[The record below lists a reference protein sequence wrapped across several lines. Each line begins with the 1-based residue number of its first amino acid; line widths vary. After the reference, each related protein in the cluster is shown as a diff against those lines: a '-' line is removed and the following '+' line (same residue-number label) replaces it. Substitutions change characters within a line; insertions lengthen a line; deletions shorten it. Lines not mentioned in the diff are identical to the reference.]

1 MNDQDDIIE
10 VLQDAAEECGL
21 DNFFIDI
28 LTGNKECLRQ
38 EAIGTESFTPAY

>member
-21 DNFFIDI
+21 DNFFIGMI
-28 LTGNKECLRQ
+28 WR
-38 EAIGTESFTPAY
+38 